1 MDGKKGGNT
10 LRKTTGSLNLSSQY
24 KKRFYGISP
33 QNGIRFGAREWNY
46 MTLFK
51 NSKETMT
58 VIKSAPQ
65 EFESQSHRESPGKSE
80 LEKRD
85 PVRSPYARERESRKK
100 KERKISKSIK
110 RLVKKKPSPVLKI
123 RHKSPLGSAV
133 AYIHYMRKFQSLN
146 SHLSGPELLNKA
158 ARVWCVLTESQ
169 RKQFDLNLKVYKRS
183 NGFNFLKI
191 V

>member
-1 MDGKKGGNT
+1 MDGKT
-10 LRKTTGSLNLSSQY
+10 LRKTTGSLNLSTEL
-24 KKRFYGISP
+24 KKRSYGISP

-46 MTLFK
+46 MTLFTK
-51 NSKETMT
+51 SKETMT
-58 VIKSAPQ
+58 VIKSASQ
-65 EFESQSHRESPGKSE
+65 EFESQSHGESPGKSE
-80 LEKRD
+80 LK
-85 PVRSPYARERESRKK
+85 RESRNQ